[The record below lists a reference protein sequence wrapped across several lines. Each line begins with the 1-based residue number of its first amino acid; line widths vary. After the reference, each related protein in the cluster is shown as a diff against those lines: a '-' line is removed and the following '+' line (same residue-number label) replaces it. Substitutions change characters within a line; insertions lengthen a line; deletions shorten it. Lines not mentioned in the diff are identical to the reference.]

1 MFSGFKTTIVE
12 VDLIQQRKKE
22 KKRQGTSNMHEEK
35 QAWR

>member
-1 MFSGFKTTIVE
+1 MFSRFRITIVE

-22 KKRQGTSNMHEEK
+22 KKSKGTNNRYEEK